1 MTSIV
6 VKFNKELC
14 QTEDKVTTPYYA
26 AKLQASYLKTLKGTI
41 LPDTEDVTLLEC
53 YRIIHFLW
61 QDENSNWADINSSD
75 FTWYTIKYNASI
87 LHENMKN
94 SEDML

>member
-1 MTSIV
+1 
-6 VKFNKELC
+6 
-14 QTEDKVTTPYYA
+14 
-26 AKLQASYLKTLKGTI
+26 
-41 LPDTEDVTLLEC
+41 LLEC

>member
-1 MTSIV
+1 VEGSTVYKRRAYDCHTNIVSMTSIV

-61 QDENSNWADINSSD
+61 QDENSN
-75 FTWYTIKYNASI
+75 
-87 LHENMKN
+87 
-94 SEDML
+94 